1 MIKCQVSIG
10 EILDKIS
17 ILKIKKKRIKQ
28 KSKNKN
34 VNHELDVLLK
44 EVSQLDSDSDYI
56 KDSISS
62 LVSVNEFLWDI
73 IDEIK
78 EKERKQV
85 FDDRFIELARLT
97 YQTNDER
104 FFLKY
109 KINEYFNSDIVEE
122 KNISQ

>member
-10 EILDKIS
+10 EILDKVS

-28 KSKNKN
+28 KAKIKN
-34 VNHELDVLLK
+34 VNHELDILLK

-62 LVSVNEFLWDI
+62 LVSVNELLWDI

-97 YQTNDER
+97 YQKNDER

>member
-1 MIKCQVSIG
+1 MFVFIITLFIFGCMNMKTHKSNNSKEYYFSKAV
-10 EILDKIS
+10 DKRYKTGIENFVY
-17 ILKIKKKRIKQ
+17 LIKKHKIQ
-28 KSKNKN
+28 I
-34 VNHELDVLLK
+34 DC
-44 EVSQLDSDSDYI
+44 
-56 KDSISS
+56 
-62 LVSVNEFLWDI
+62 
-73 IDEIK
+73 DEIK

-122 KNISQ
+122 KNIS

>member
-10 EILDKIS
+10 EILDKVS

-28 KSKNKN
+28 KAKIKN
-34 VNHELDVLLK
+34 VNHELDILLK

-62 LVSVNEFLWDI
+62 LVSVNELLWDI

-97 YQTNDER
+97 YQKNDER

-109 KINEYFNSDIVEE
+109 KINEYFNSDIIEE

>member
-62 LVSVNEFLWDI
+62 LVIVNEFLWDI

-97 YQTNDER
+97 YQTNDKR